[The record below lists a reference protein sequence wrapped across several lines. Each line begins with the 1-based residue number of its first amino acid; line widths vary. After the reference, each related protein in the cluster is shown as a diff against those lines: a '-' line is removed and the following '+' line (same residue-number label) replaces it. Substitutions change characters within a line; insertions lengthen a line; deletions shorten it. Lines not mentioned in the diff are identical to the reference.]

1 MTQSEATAS
10 MKIYQTGDLTVS
22 YEDDAVHIAY
32 KGLPNHTATIIR
44 VEEGKKLKTDSF
56 PYGTVTKLDSQIYS
70 VILKQAN
77 ATIPIKGV

>member
-10 MKIYQTGDLTVS
+10 MKIYQTGDLAVS

-44 VEEGKKLKTDSF
+44 VEEGKIENRF
-56 PYGTVTKLDSQIYS
+56 
-70 VILKQAN
+70 
-77 ATIPIKGV
+77 IPIRHSYKARFTNL

>member
-10 MKIYQTGDLTVS
+10 MKIYQTGDLAVS

-44 VEEGKKLKTDSF
+44 VEEGK
-56 PYGTVTKLDSQIYS
+56 
-70 VILKQAN
+70 N
-77 ATIPIKGV
+77 

>member
-10 MKIYQTGDLTVS
+10 MKIYQTGDLAVS

-32 KGLPNHTATIIR
+32 KDYQTTLQR
-44 VEEGKKLKTDSF
+44 LYVWKKGKIKTGSF